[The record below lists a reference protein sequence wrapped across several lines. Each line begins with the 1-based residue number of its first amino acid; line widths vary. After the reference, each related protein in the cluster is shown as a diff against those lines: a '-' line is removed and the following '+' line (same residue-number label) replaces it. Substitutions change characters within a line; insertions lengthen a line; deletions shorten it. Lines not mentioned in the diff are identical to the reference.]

1 MEAVEGLYISEIAV
15 PVSFSVLKVVHVCA
29 FICAQ

>member
-1 MEAVEGLYISEIAV
+1 MEVVEVLYISKIAV

-29 FICAQ
+29 SICVQ